1 MQLTKIDDRGRIL
14 LPKEIREE
22 LNLKPSEEMFIMSA
36 GKEIIVLKKVDVK
49 KIMGDIIE
57 KVTGAAN
64 LVDLERKIEEE
75 GNRIAKKKY
84 PKIFS

>member
-22 LNLKPSEEMFIMSA
+22 LNLKPSEEMFVMSA
-36 GKEIIVLKKVDVK
+36 GKEIILLKKVDVK
-49 KIMGDIIE
+49 KIMEDIIR
-57 KVTGAAN
+57 KVNGVN
-64 LVDLERKIEEE
+64 LGGLERKIEEE
-75 GNRIAKKKY
+75 GNKIAKKKY

>member
-22 LNLKPSEEMFIMSA
+22 LDLKPSEEMFVMSA
-36 GKEIIVLKKVDVK
+36 GKEIIVLKKIDVK
-49 KIMGDIIE
+49 KIMEDIIE
-57 KVTGAAN
+57 KVKE
-64 LVDLERKIEEE
+64 VDLGALEIKIEEE
-75 GNRIAKKKY
+75 GNKIAKKKY

>member
-22 LNLKPSEEMFIMSA
+22 LNLKPSEEMFVMSA

-49 KIMGDIIE
+49 KIMEDIIE
-57 KVTGAAN
+57 KVKGF
-64 LVDLERKIEEE
+64 DLEDLEIKIEEE
-75 GNRIAKKKY
+75 GNKIAKKKY
-84 PKIFS
+84 PKIFG

>member
-22 LNLKPSEEMFIMSA
+22 LNLKPSEEMFVMSA

-49 KIMGDIIE
+49 KIMEDIIE
-57 KVTGAAN
+57 KVKGA
-64 LVDLERKIEEE
+64 DLGGLEIKIEEE
-75 GNRIAKKKY
+75 GNKETVGKVL
-84 PKIFS
+84 FLGF

>member
-22 LNLKPSEEMFIMSA
+22 LNLKPSEEMFVMSA

-49 KIMGDIIE
+49 KIMEDIIE
-57 KVTGAAN
+57 KVKGA
-64 LVDLERKIEEE
+64 DLGGLEIKIEEE
-75 GNRIAKKKY
+75 GNKIANKKY

>member
-22 LNLKPSEEMFIMSA
+22 LDLKPSEEMFVMSA

-49 KIMGDIIE
+49 KIMEDIIE
-57 KVTGAAN
+57 KVKC
-64 LVDLERKIEEE
+64 VDLGALELKIEEE
-75 GNRIAKKKY
+75 GNKIAKKKY

>member
-1 MQLTKIDDRGRIL
+1 
-14 LPKEIREE
+14 

-57 KVTGAAN
+57 KVTGRQI
-64 LVDLERKIEEE
+64 LWILKEK
-75 GNRIAKKKY
+75 
-84 PKIFS
+84 

>member
-22 LNLKPSEEMFIMSA
+22 LNLKPSEEMFVTSA

-49 KIMGDIIE
+49 KIMAEIIE
-57 KVTGAAN
+57 NVKGI
-64 LVDLERKIEEE
+64 DLGGLELKIEEE
-75 GNRIAKKKY
+75 GNKIAKKKY
-84 PKIFS
+84 PKIFG

>member
-1 MQLTKIDDRGRIL
+1 MQITKIDDRGRIL

-22 LNLKPSEEMFIMSA
+22 LNLKPSEEMFVMSA

-49 KIMGDIIE
+49 KILEDIID
-57 KVTGAAN
+57 KVKG
-64 LVDLERKIEEE
+64 VDLGALEIKIEEE
-75 GNRIAKKKY
+75 GNKIAKKKY

>member
-22 LNLKPSEEMFIMSA
+22 LNLKPSEEMFVMSA

-49 KIMGDIIE
+49 KIMEDIIE
-57 KVTGAAN
+57 KVKGA
-64 LVDLERKIEEE
+64 DLGGLEIKIEKE
-75 GNRIAKKKY
+75 GNKIAKKKY
-84 PKIFS
+84 PKIFG

>member
-22 LNLKPSEEMFIMSA
+22 LDLKPSEQMFVMSA
-36 GKEIIVLKKVDVK
+36 GKEIIVLKKIDVK
-49 KIMGDIIE
+49 KIMQDIIE
-57 KVTGAAN
+57 KVKG
-64 LVDLERKIEEE
+64 VDLGALEIKIEEE
-75 GNRIAKKKY
+75 GNKIAKKKY

>member
-22 LNLKPSEEMFIMSA
+22 LNLKPSEEMFVMSA
-36 GKEIIVLKKVDVK
+36 GKEIILLKKVDVK

-57 KVTGAAN
+57 KVKGVDFGA
-64 LVDLERKIEEE
+64 LEIQIEEE
-75 GNRIAKKKY
+75 GNKIAKKKY

>member
-22 LNLKPSEEMFIMSA
+22 LNLKPSEEMFVMSA

-57 KVTGAAN
+57 KVKG
-64 LVDLERKIEEE
+64 LDLGGLEFKIEEE
-75 GNRIAKKKY
+75 GNKLAKKKY
-84 PKIFS
+84 PKIFG